1 MEKLLETVRKE
12 VLAFNEIKSNS
23 QMQFTLSKSLDY
35 NNANANICMTW
46 ESAGE
51 KYDIGIY
58 TAEIYIDGVYSSS
71 KTIEL
76 K

>member
-1 MEKLLETVRKE
+1 
-12 VLAFNEIKSNS
+12 
-23 QMQFTLSKSLDY
+23 MQFTLSKSLDY